1 MELQLT
7 DDEAVMVRGLLDLA
21 MRDLRAEIAGTD
33 KVSFRRSL
41 KADEDTIRGVLDR
54 LGGPLAN
61 PV

>member
-7 DDEAVMVRGLLDLA
+7 DDEAVMVRSLLDLA
-21 MRDLRAEIAGTD
+21 MRDLRSEIAGTD

>member
-21 MRDLRAEIAGTD
+21 MRDLRSEIAGTD
-33 KVSFRRSL
+33 KVSFRRGL

>member
-7 DDEAVMVRGLLDLA
+7 DDEAVMVRSLLDLA
-21 MRDLRAEIAGTD
+21 MRDLRSEIAGTD
-33 KVSFRRSL
+33 KVSFRRGL